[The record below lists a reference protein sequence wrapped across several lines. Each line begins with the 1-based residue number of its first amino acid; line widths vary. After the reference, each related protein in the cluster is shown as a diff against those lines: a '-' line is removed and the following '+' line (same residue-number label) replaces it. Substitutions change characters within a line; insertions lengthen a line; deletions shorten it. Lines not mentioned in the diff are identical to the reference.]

1 MKTIYPKID
10 LRETEESLSIL
21 TTLRKEHNGKWYL
34 WNFYKQWE
42 LQDNSDRQKLI
53 EQFHQEVYFTI
64 ILGIVQEDITDMYG
78 NLICKEDE
86 NQISEIDRI
95 KDLLHFKKSSSE
107 NEIEP

>member
-1 MKTIYPKID
+1 MNIIYPKIG
-10 LRETEESLSIL
+10 LRESEHSLTIS

-34 WNFYKQWE
+34 WKFYKQWK
-42 LQDNSDRQKLI
+42 LQENSDRQKLI
-53 EQFHQEVYFTI
+53 GQFHQEVYFTI

-78 NLICKEDE
+78 NLIYKEDE

>member
-1 MKTIYPKID
+1 MNIIYPKIG
-10 LRETEESLSIL
+10 LRESEHSLTIS

-34 WNFYKQWE
+34 WKFYKQWK
-42 LQDNSDRQKLI
+42 LQENSDRQKLI

-78 NLICKEDE
+78 NLIFKEDE

-95 KDLLHFKKSSSE
+95 KKLFK
-107 NEIEP
+107 

>member
-1 MKTIYPKID
+1 MNIIYPKIG
-10 LRETEESLSIL
+10 LRESEHSLTIS

-42 LQDNSDRQKLI
+42 LQENTDRQKLI

-64 ILGIVQEDITDMYG
+64 ILGVVQEDVTDMYG
-78 NLICKEDE
+78 NLIYKEDE

-95 KDLLHFKKSSSE
+95 KRLFKYPKR
-107 NEIEP
+107 

>member
-1 MKTIYPKID
+1 MNIIYPKIG
-10 LRETEESLSIL
+10 LRESEHSLTIS

-42 LQDNSDRQKLI
+42 LQENIDSQKLI

-78 NLICKEDE
+78 NLIFKEDE

-95 KDLLHFKKSSSE
+95 KKLFK
-107 NEIEP
+107 

>member
-1 MKTIYPKID
+1 MNIIYPEIG
-10 LRETEESLSIL
+10 LRESEHSLTIS

-34 WNFYKQWE
+34 WKFYKQWK
-42 LQDNSDRQKLI
+42 LQENSDRQKLI
-53 EQFHQEVYFTI
+53 GQFHQEVYFTI
-64 ILGIVQEDITDMYG
+64 ILGVVQEDVTDMYG
-78 NLICKEDE
+78 NLIYKEDE